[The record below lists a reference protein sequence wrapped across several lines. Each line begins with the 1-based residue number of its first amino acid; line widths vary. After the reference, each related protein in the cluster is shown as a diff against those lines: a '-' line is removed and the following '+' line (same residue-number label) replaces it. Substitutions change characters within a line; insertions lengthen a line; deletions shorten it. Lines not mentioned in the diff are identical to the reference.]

1 MADNII
7 TWKIMFLGP
16 KGAGKTS
23 IINRIVYDVFADV
36 PKRFDKGEFLQKK
49 MDCETVDGKVFLT
62 LLISEQDSD
71 NLYLQKLKNTKVGMI
86 VTDVTSIESLNEAE
100 EIADKIMKVVGN
112 INIVFLGNKSDSK
125 YHSLFWEEDLKAL
138 ANKFKAS
145 YAIVSAKN
153 GDNILNTLK
162 WICESIYNK
171 ESRKIIA

>member
-23 IINRIVYDVFADV
+23 IINRIVYDIFADV
-36 PKRFDKGEFLQKK
+36 PKKLDKGEFFQKK
-49 MDCETVDGKVFLT
+49 MDCETVDGKIFLT

-86 VTDVTSIESLNEAE
+86 VTDVTSIESLHAAE
-100 EIADKIMKVVGN
+100 EIADKIIKTVGN

-138 ANKFKAS
+138 ANKFKAT

-171 ESRKIIA
+171 ESRKLIA

>member
-23 IINRIVYDVFADV
+23 LINRIVYDIFADA
-36 PKRFDKGEFLQKK
+36 PKKFDKGEFFQKK
-49 MDCETVDGKVFLT
+49 MDCETADGKVFLT

-71 NLYLQKLKNTKVGMI
+71 NLYLQKLKNTKVGLI
-86 VTDVTSIESLNEAE
+86 VTDVTNLESLHAAE
-100 EIADKIMKVVGN
+100 EMADKIIKTVGN
-112 INIVFLGNKSDSK
+112 INLVFLGNKSDSK
-125 YHSLFWEEDLKAL
+125 YHSLFWEDDLKVL
-138 ANKFKAS
+138 ANKFNAT

-171 ESRKIIA
+171 ESRKILA